1 MPCPRIYNLAAISG
15 GGGGGTP
22 TEAIDEI
29 KHYSFNFSTAS
40 PINAIALSAN
50 VRVLTVA
57 MKIITPF
64 DNPGAEIKVGFPGD
78 DDGYMTFD
86 QNVPQETGEYETN
99 PFRYLASAENV
110 ILTINPAGSTQ
121 GEGLLIIEVDKP
133 TT

>member
-1 MPCPRIYNLAAISG
+1 MPCPRIYNLAAIS

-29 KHYSFNFSTAS
+29 KHYSFSFSTVS
-40 PINAIALSAN
+40 PINAIALSAG

-57 MKIITPF
+57 IKIITPF
-64 DNPGAEIKVGFPGD
+64 DDVDSEIKVGFPGD
-78 DDGYMTFD
+78 DDGYMNIN
-86 QNVPQETGEYETN
+86 QNIASETGEYETN

-110 ILTINPAGSTQ
+110 ILTIDPKLSTQ

-133 TT
+133 TP

>member
-15 GGGGGTP
+15 GGTP

-29 KHYSFNFSTAS
+29 KHFNFSFSTAS

-57 MKIITPF
+57 VKIITPF
-64 DNPGAEIKVGFPGD
+64 DDPNSEISVGFSGD
-78 DDGYMTFD
+78 PSGYMTVD
-86 QNVPQETGEYETN
+86 QNIASETGEYETN
-99 PFRYLASAENV
+99 PFRYLTVAEDV
-110 ILTINPAGSTQ
+110 VLTIDPAASTQ